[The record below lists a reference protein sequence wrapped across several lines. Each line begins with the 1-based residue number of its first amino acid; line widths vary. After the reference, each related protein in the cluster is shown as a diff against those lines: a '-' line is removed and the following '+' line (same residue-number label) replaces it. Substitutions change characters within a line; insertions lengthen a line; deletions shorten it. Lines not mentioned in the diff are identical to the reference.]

1 MVLLPR
7 IPAAWLDVRVY
18 GRQDAKQVP
27 ISAVIPAQNE
37 RATIA
42 GVIGALRSH
51 PRIAEV
57 IVVDDGSTDGTA
69 DCARAAGARVISLPS
84 NGGKAA
90 AMARGVEVARHD
102 VIFFSDAD
110 LTGLTPDTIDLI
122 VAPVLSG
129 AYDMFVGIRGRKTY
143 WANRLLHFTP
153 ILGGER
159 ALKRALWDQ
168 VPAAHKKNFQIEIAL
183 NYYAKLNGHRMGFTV
198 VHGVGQ
204 VIKERKRGVLPG
216 LWARLLMIRD
226 IVVVSAKLYLLS
238 EARLALAQLAGVVGA
253 APRRYLSRKRT

>member
-1 MVLLPR
+1 MVGP
-7 IPAAWLDVRVY
+7 
-18 GRQDAKQVP
+18 QDEKQAP
-27 ISAVIPAQNE
+27 ISAVIPAQDE

-42 GVIGALRSH
+42 GVVGALQSH

-69 DCARAAGARVISLPS
+69 DCARAAGARVVSLPS

-90 AMARGVEVARHD
+90 AMEQGVAVARHD
-102 VIFFSDAD
+102 IIFFSDAD
-110 LTGLTPDTIDLI
+110 LTGLTPEKVELI
-122 VAPVLSG
+122 VAPVLEG
-129 AYDMFVGIRGRKTY
+129 EYDMFVGIRGRKTY

-159 ALKRALWDQ
+159 ALRRALWDQ

-183 NYYAKLNGHRMGFTV
+183 NYFAKLNGHRMGFTV
-198 VHGVGQ
+198 VQGIEQ
-204 VIKERKRGVLPG
+204 VIKEKKRGVLPG

-226 IVVVSAKLYLLS
+226 IVVVSAKLYILS
-238 EARLALAQLAGVVGA
+238 EARLALAQLAGAGA